1 MSKVIP
7 ELCSKCLMYLQ
18 DLDLRQNS
26 LLATYKRNFVKRIQ
40 MRHLSAIEEDRCRY
54 TWTLYLFLRILY
66 AYLEQTGDSLRISGQ
81 RHCEMQWPASSP
93 KWLELLVI
101 VRTSLSIIPLVWVK
115 ECDSLLLRAPWRN
128 DIRFFCTP
136 ASLAFVTV
144 IWC

>member
-54 TWTLYLFLRILY
+54 T
-66 AYLEQTGDSLRISGQ
+66 
-81 RHCEMQWPASSP
+81 
-93 KWLELLVI
+93 
-101 VRTSLSIIPLVWVK
+101 
-115 ECDSLLLRAPWRN
+115 
-128 DIRFFCTP
+128 
-136 ASLAFVTV
+136 
-144 IWC
+144 